1 MTPEGYAGI
10 LDLKKEQK
18 PKKMQTR
25 NKSVNFFILLERC
38 NNSTFFSL
46 SSIFTEN
53 LKTDIIQKRED
64 DD

>member
-18 PKKMQTR
+18 PKKRQTK

-38 NNSTFFSL
+38 NDSTFLAL
-46 SSIFTEN
+46 SSIFTEK
-53 LKTDIIQKRED
+53 LEADIIQKREAND
-64 DD
+64 